1 MCFIRTCLVIEC
13 QTDILGQLIVNQHQA
28 SKHISV
34 ARESARNHP
43 KAKLCQG
50 LTHLTDDT
58 FIFFFFKKL
67 EDKRVFQYSLTN
79 LYCHQGRML
88 SRIHAKFQS
97 DTELSEDWVK
107 LFTSHSIGEI
117 SNDVT
122 SIVHLL
128 IEQVSFFHESFQ
140 CIFNKHLS
148 VCE

>member
-1 MCFIRTCLVIEC
+1 MLHQNLPRYWMPNRHIRTIDCKP
-13 QTDILGQLIVNQHQA
+13 A
-28 SKHISV
+28 SSK
-34 ARESARNHP
+34 
-43 KAKLCQG
+43 Q
-50 LTHLTDDT
+50 THLSCKRVCKKPSKGKTLPRVNSLNGWH
-58 FIFFFFKKL
+58 FHFFFFKKL
-67 EDKRVFQYSLTN
+67 EDKRVSQYSLTN

-117 SNDVT
+117 SNDAT

-148 VCE
+148 VCEQ